1 MTEQLIPII
10 DAVVAGKMDQ
20 VAPEVQ
26 KALDAGLSPE
36 VIMNQ
41 GLIAAMTEVGTRFE
55 SGDFY
60 VPEML
65 VSARAMESG
74 LAVLKPLLLS
84 NDVKAAGLAL
94 AGTVQGDL
102 HDIGKNLVAMMLRG
116 GGFDVIDLGTDVSPA
131 AFVEAAKEHQPDI
144 IAMSALLTT
153 TMMSMKST
161 IAALNEAGIRDQ
173 LKVIIGGAPVTPEFA
188 DQIAADGFAP
198 DAHAAVLLAKELLS

>member
-1 MTEQLIPII
+1 MTDQLTPII
-10 DAVVAGKMDQ
+10 DAVVTGKMEQ
-20 VAPEVQ
+20 VAPEVK
-26 KALDAGLSPE
+26 KALDTGLSPE

-41 GLIAAMTEVGTRFE
+41 GLIAAMTEVGARFE

-74 LAVLKPLLLS
+74 LAVLKPLLQS
-84 NDVKAAGLAL
+84 QDVKAAGLVL

-116 GGFDVIDLGTDVSPA
+116 AGFDVIDLGTDVSPA
-131 AFVEAAKEHQPDI
+131 VFVEAAREHQPEL

-153 TMMSMKST
+153 TMMNMEST
-161 IAALNEAGIRDQ
+161 ILALKEAGIRDQ
-173 LKVIIGGAPVTPEFA
+173 LKVIIGGAPVTQEFA
-188 DQIAADGFAP
+188 KQIEADGFAP
-198 DAHAAVLLAKELLS
+198 DAHAAVLLSKELLS